1 MTTRDYKLKNDRYI
15 LFQNKAEAEDFIREL
30 DQILMEHWGD
40 PIVHPFNGKAIV
52 PWNDEYLK
60 KASYLL
66 RGKKKISPEQVTEQ
80 GWYFGYHQGFFAKAT
95 TKLEDATFAREALDN
110 FDNYPNYPAYRA
122 TFYGVLV
129 SLFAVKEALWEA
141 TKRINEEAIKS
152 GIDSIN
158 TKANEWW
165 SSKFQEIDNDQLLKL
180 FIDLHNQDKHNLKI
194 KHLRPKMNLYSYK
207 GNGPAPDIISGE
219 GIFSIVNRGTKDER
233 RVFYSGAITEFFCY
247 LDISPLIHK
256 GQDVS
261 KLPLKQQI
269 DLVLDHY
276 RSLIWEAKNIFK

>member
-1 MTTRDYKLKNDRYI
+1 MITRDYKLKKDRYI
-15 LFQNKAEAEDFIREL
+15 IFQNKAEAEDFIREL

-40 PIVHPFNGKAIV
+40 PIAHPFNEKVIV

-60 KASYLL
+60 KASHLL
-66 RGKKKISPEQVTEQ
+66 RGKKKISPDQATEQ

-165 SSKFQEIDNDQLLKL
+165 GSKFQEIDNDQLLKL

-194 KHLRPKMNLYSYK
+194 KHLRPNMKLYGYK

-219 GIFSIVNRGTKDER
+219 GIFSIINRGTKDER
-233 RVFYSGAITEFFCY
+233 RVFYSGAVTEFFCY

-276 RSLIWEAKNIFK
+276 RSLTWEAKNLFK